1 MKLTTKQL
9 KQIIQEELNL
19 LLESNYADRFEAR
32 KAAGIDAALMDVL
45 DSIEASGDYQNYVS
59 AYELASSMGSEE
71 ELLEELTFNFIQAA
85 EDRIPKFVAETVKG
99 IFSIPTKHRIRYW
112 QNNGIDLDQ
121 YSKNPAS
128 DRGYWEPVHLTKEQL
143 AIYEVRFLAEELR
156 AVFWDEL
163 IDKADELSN
172 AHMYGG
178 KPETTGPLSV
188 PGGKQRYGSLDIFN
202 AHWTKVA
209 PRFYKKI
216 KMEIDKH
223 LQNGNIKEIDGILYN
238 PAPKY

>member
-1 MKLTTKQL
+1 MKLTRKQL
-9 KQIIQEELNL
+9 KKIIKEELNL
-19 LLESNYADRFEAR
+19 ILESGYPDRFEAR

-59 AYELASSMGSEE
+59 AYELAASMGSEE
-71 ELLEELTFNFIQAA
+71 EWLDDITFQFLQTA
-85 EDRIPKFVAETVKG
+85 EDRIPRFVAETVKG

-128 DRGYWEPVHLTKEQL
+128 DKGYWEPMHVTKEQL
-143 AIYEVRFLAEELR
+143 AMYEVRFLAEELR

-178 KPETTGPLSV
+178 KPETSGPLSV
-188 PGGKQRYGSLDIFN
+188 SGGKQRYGSLDIFD
-202 AHWTKVA
+202 ARWMKVA
-209 PRFYKKI
+209 PRFFEKI
-216 KMEIDKH
+216 KMEIDRQ
-223 LQNGNIKEIDGILYN
+223 LQYGSIKEIDGILYS
-238 PAPKY
+238 PAPRI